1 MKNIEQVFVTVAVN
15 EDIPIEIEAKKYYVK
30 NIEGISKI
38 TENPHVESNKK

>member
-30 NIEGISKI
+30 ENIEGISKI
-38 TENPHVESNKK
+38 TENPHVEK